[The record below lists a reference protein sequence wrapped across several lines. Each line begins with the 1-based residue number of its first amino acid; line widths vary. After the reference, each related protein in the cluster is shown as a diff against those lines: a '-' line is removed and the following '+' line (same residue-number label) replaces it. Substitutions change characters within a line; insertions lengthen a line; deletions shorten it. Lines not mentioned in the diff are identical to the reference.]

1 MFFSRVFQFIVHRSA
16 FIVCFGG
23 FMARYVGQ
31 RVKRTEDPRL
41 IQGLAHYV
49 DDIRLPDTL
58 HVAFVRSIYAHARVN
73 GVDASEAL
81 KAPGVVAVYTGKE
94 TAGIGPV
101 PCAGALPDLKVPDH
115 RVLATD
121 KVYFVGHPIAA
132 IVATNAY
139 AARDAAELVL
149 VDYEDLPA
157 VVDAEAAAAG
167 GTVIHESFGDNIAY
181 KLTAGEGDIEAALNG
196 ADKVIKQRITNQRLA
211 PVAMEPRGVLAR
223 YFPGEQE
230 LTVWSSTQ
238 IPHLLR
244 TQLALM
250 IGIPENKLRVITPEV
265 GGGFGSKLNVYAEE
279 ALLGW
284 ISMQLG
290 RPAKW
295 IETRREN
302 MAATIHGRGQVG
314 DIEIGFRNDGTITG
328 LRYNVF
334 ADLGAYHQLLTPAI
348 PTLTGLMLSGCYK
361 IPAIQIN
368 VTGVFTN
375 KMATDA
381 YRGAGRPE
389 ATYVVERA
397 LDLVADELDIDPVE
411 VRRRNF
417 PAPEEFPFKT
427 ATGLFYDSGNY
438 EGALDKALKN
448 ADYERLRAEQKSARD
463 EGRIVGIGVST
474 YVEICALGPSQAMP
488 AGGWESA
495 TVRIEPTGKVTVLT
509 GASPHGQGQE
519 TSFAQLTADELGVD
533 LNDVTVIHG
542 DTSIVQ
548 YGIGTFGSRATAVG
562 GTAVYVAIE
571 KLREKARL
579 IAAHMLGTDAAN
591 IAFDEGM
598 FSLKEA
604 KKVATAAGGDT
615 ASSGD
620 ADEVPEAV
628 LPAGQDPA
636 GALPEPEPGRKSVTI
651 QDVAL
656 AAHLGRELPPDTEP
670 GLSATYFFEPKN
682 FTFPF
687 GTHICVVE
695 IDRDTG
701 EVKIT
706 RYVAVDDCGRVIN
719 PMLVDGQVQGGIVQ
733 SIGQALYEEV
743 VYDEQGQL
751 VTGTLMDYAVP
762 RAKMIPWFELD
773 RTETPTDV
781 NPMGVK
787 GVGEAGTIGATPA
800 IVNAVV
806 DALSPFGV
814 RHIDMPVRPEAVW
827 RIINRGQ

>member
-1 MFFSRVFQFIVHRSA
+1 MSNKK
-16 FIVCFGG
+16 
-23 FMARYVGQ
+23 YVGQ
-31 RVKRTEDPRL
+31 RIKRTEDPRL
-41 IQGLAHYV
+41 IKGLAHYV
-49 DDIRLPDTL
+49 DDIKLPDTL
-58 HVAFVRSIYAHARVN
+58 HVSFVRSIYAHARITN
-73 GVDASEAL
+73 VDVSEAAR
-81 KAPGVVAVYTGKE
+81 APGVIAVFTGKDV
-94 TAGIGPV
+94 AKVGPV
-101 PCAGALPDLKVPDH
+101 PCASALPDLKVPDH
-115 RVLATD
+115 RVLASD

-132 IVATNAY
+132 VVATSRY
-139 AARDAAELVL
+139 AARDAVDLVA

-157 VVDAEAAAAG
+157 VVDVEDAAKG

-181 KLTAGEGDIEAALNG
+181 KMTAGEGDIDAALAG
-196 ADKVIKQRITNQRLA
+196 ADHVVKQRLVHQRLA
-211 PVAMEPRGVLAR
+211 PIAMEGRGVLAR
-223 YFPGEQE
+223 YFPGEEE

-250 IGIPENKLRVITPEV
+250 IGMPENKLRIITPEV

-284 ISMQLG
+284 ISIQLG
-290 RPAKW
+290 RPVKW

-302 MAATIHGRGQVG
+302 MQSTIHGRGQVG
-314 DIEIGFRNDGTITG
+314 YIEVGCKNDGTVTG

-348 PTLTGLMLSGCYK
+348 PTLTGLMLSGAYK

-368 VTGVFTN
+368 ITGVFTN

-389 ATYVVERA
+389 ATHVVERA
-397 LDLVADELDIDPVE
+397 IDLVAAELKMDPVA
-411 VRRRNF
+411 VRRKNF
-417 PAPEEFPFKT
+417 PGPDEFPFQT

-438 EGALDKALKN
+438 EGALAKALEIS
-448 ADYERLRAEQKSARD
+448 DYAKLRDEQKKARAEGK
-463 EGRIVGIGVST
+463 IVGIGVST

-495 TVRIEPTGKVTVLT
+495 TVRIEPTGKVTVMT

-519 TSFAQLTADELGVD
+519 TSFAQITADELGVD

-562 GTAVYVAIE
+562 GTAVLVALQRL
-571 KLREKARL
+571 KEKATK
-579 IAAHMLGTDAAN
+579 IAAHMLKTDAAN
-591 IAFDEGM
+591 IAFAGSR
-598 FSLKEA
+598 FSLLAAEA
-604 KKVATAAGGDT
+604 AAAG
-615 ASSGD
+615 
-620 ADEVPEAV
+620 EAPQPV
-628 LPAGQDPA
+628 MPHGEAPA
-636 GALPEPEPGRKSVTI
+636 GALPEPETNGKGITI

-656 AAHLGRELPPDTEP
+656 AAHIAKDLPPDMEP

-687 GTHICVVE
+687 GTHIAVVE

-701 EVKIT
+701 QVKFL
-706 RYVAVDDCGRVIN
+706 RYVAVDDCGKVIN
-719 PMLVDGQVQGGIVQ
+719 PMLVDGQIHGGIVQ
-733 SIGQALYEEV
+733 SIGQALYEEL

-762 RAKMIPWFELD
+762 RASMIPWFELD
-773 RTETPTDV
+773 RTETPSPV
-781 NPMGVK
+781 NPLGVK

-814 RHIDMPVRPEAVW
+814 RHIDMPMKPETVW
-827 RIINRGQ
+827 RLINA

>member
-1 MFFSRVFQFIVHRSA
+1 MSK
-16 FIVCFGG
+16 
-23 FMARYVGQ
+23 YVGQ

-41 IQGLAHYV
+41 IKGLAHYV
-49 DDIRLPDTL
+49 DDIKLPDTL
-58 HVAFVRSIYAHARVN
+58 HVVFLRSMYAHARITN
-73 GVDASEAL
+73 VDASEAR
-81 KAPGVVAVYTGKE
+81 KAPGVVAVYTGRDVGEK
-94 TAGIGPV
+94 IGPV
-101 PCAGALPDLKVPDH
+101 PCASALPDLKVPDH
-115 RVLATD
+115 RPLAKD

-132 IVATNAY
+132 VVAVDRY
-139 AARDAAELVL
+139 AARDAVDLIA
-149 VDYEDLPA
+149 VDYEELPVVVDPEEAAKGGA
-157 VVDAEAAAAG
+157 VVHG
-167 GTVIHESFGDNIAY
+167 NFGDNIAY
-181 KLTAGEGDIEAALNG
+181 KLQAGEGDIDAAL
-196 ADKVIKQRITNQRLA
+196 ASSDHVIKQRILNQRLA
-211 PVAMEPRGVLAR
+211 PIAMEPRGVLAR
-223 YFPGEQE
+223 YFPGEEE

-290 RPAKW
+290 KPVKW

-302 MAATIHGRGQVG
+302 MQATIHGRAQVG
-314 DIEIGFRNDGTITG
+314 TVEIGCKNDGTITG
-328 LRYNVF
+328 LRYKVF

-348 PTLTGLMLSGCYK
+348 PTLTGLMLSGAYK
-361 IPAIQIN
+361 IPAIQMN

-397 LDLVADELDIDPVE
+397 MDLVANGLKMDPVE
-411 VRRRNF
+411 VRRKHF
-417 PAPEEFPFKT
+417 PRSDEFPCHT
-427 ATGLFYDSGNY
+427 ATGLDYDSGNY
-438 EGALDKALKN
+438 EAALDKALDLSGYQK
-448 ADYERLRAEQKSARD
+448 LREEQKQARAN
-463 EGRIVGIGVST
+463 GKLIGIGMSS

-495 TVRIEPTGKVTVLT
+495 TVRIEPTGKVTIMT

-519 TSFAQLTADELGVD
+519 TSFAQIAADELGVD

-542 DTSIVQ
+542 DTAIVQ

-562 GTAVYVAIE
+562 GTAVLIAIQ
-571 KLREKARL
+571 KLKEKAAK
-579 IAAHMLGTDAAN
+579 IAAHMLQADSSRLTFEGGRYSLQAA
-591 IAFDEGM
+591 A
-598 FSLKEA
+598 A
-604 KKVATAAGGDT
+604 AATGV
-615 ASSGD
+615 S
-620 ADEVPEAV
+620 EPVVPV
-628 LPAGQDPA
+628 GQAPA
-636 GALPEPEPGRKSVTI
+636 GALPEPVTEGKSSLTI
-651 QDVAL
+651 QEIAL
-656 AAHLGRELPPDTEP
+656 AAHVAKEIPPDTEP

-695 IDRDTG
+695 IDKETG
-701 EVKIT
+701 ETKIV
-706 RYVAVDDCGRVIN
+706 RYVAVDDCGKVIN
-719 PMLVDGQVQGGIVQ
+719 PLLVDGQVHGGIVQ

-751 VTGTLMDYAVP
+751 ITGELMDYAIP
-762 RAKMIPWFELD
+762 RASQLPWFELD
-773 RTETPTDV
+773 RTETPSPV
-781 NPMGVK
+781 NPLGVK

-800 IVNAVV
+800 IVNAIV
-806 DALSPFGV
+806 DALSPYGV
-814 RHIDMPVRPEAVW
+814 KHLDMPARPEAVW
-827 RIINRGQ
+827 KLING